1 MEDLMA
7 NAEQTEITAPIEGTT
22 PVSGLSSY
30 TPLQQMLLT
39 RYARLDALRRQ
50 EIENLE
56 PSDWH
61 ARLIHKAL
69 YSTYLDCEEAG
80 VGVEARLFGAR
91 EKN

>member
-1 MEDLMA
+1 MT
-7 NAEQTEITAPIEGTT
+7 NAEHAEMTAPLEGSA
-22 PVSGLSSY
+22 PVSGLAAY
-30 TPLQQMLLT
+30 TPLQQHLLT
-39 RYARLDALRRQ
+39 RYARLDALRRT
-50 EIENLE
+50 EIEGLE
-56 PSDWH
+56 PSDWR

>member
-1 MEDLMA
+1 MT
-7 NAEQTEITAPIEGTT
+7 NAEHAEKTSPLEGTT
-22 PVSGLSSY
+22 PVSGLASY
-30 TPLQQMLLT
+30 TPLQQILLT
-39 RYARLDALRRQ
+39 RYARLDALRRAELQ
-50 EIENLE
+50 NLE
-56 PSDWH
+56 PSDWR